1 MKKEVLISNQQLQAV
16 FEQAA
21 VGMVIVDAAQNRFVK
36 VNRRF
41 CEIVGYSA
49 EELLQG
55 SIHDITHPDDLRMD
69 LNHVERISA
78 GIARESSWEKRYRKK
93 DGTVVWAR
101 VFVTPLDPSEAKPTL
116 RLGVIEEITD
126 RKRAEEALRWS
137 EIQLHAILEST
148 ADGILAVDNKGKVI
162 KANRRFADLWRIPQ
176 SLMDAGDDRALLDF
190 VMNQLSDPDAFL
202 KKVRLLY
209 DSDTVDMDTL
219 AFKDGRVFER
229 FSFPM
234 IMEGVVIGRVW
245 SFRDITERK
254 QMEEALRES
263 ENRYRELS
271 IVDDLTQ
278 LYNSRHFYHQLKME
292 IDRADRYGQ
301 PLTLLLLDLDDFKA
315 FNDTYGHV
323 EGDQVLSRLGQVVK
337 RCLRQTDSAYRYGG
351 EEFTIL
357 LPMTTSADGAVTA
370 ERIRTEFKKET
381 FSPVPGQDV
390 HMTVSIGLAQ
400 YKPQEDM
407 KAFVHRVDQLMYQGK
422 KNGKDRVC
430 SEL

>member
-1 MKKEVLISNQQLQAV
+1 MKKKSLISNQQLQAV

-21 VGMVIVDAAQNRFVK
+21 VGMVIVENAQNRFAK
-36 VNRRF
+36 VNRHF

-55 SIHDITHPDDLRMD
+55 SIHDITHPDDLRTD
-69 LNHVERISA
+69 INHVERISA

-93 DGTVVWAR
+93 DGTVIWAR

-116 RLGVIEEITD
+116 RLGVIEEITE

-137 EIQLHAILEST
+137 ETQLQAILEST
-148 ADGILAVDNKGKVI
+148 ADGILAVDNKGKMI
-162 KANRRFADLWRIPQ
+162 KANRRFADLWHIPQ
-176 SLMDAGDDRALLDF
+176 SLMNAGDDRALLDF
-190 VMNQLSDPDAFL
+190 VMSQLSDPAAFL
-202 KKVRLLY
+202 EKVQLLY
-209 DSDTVDMDTL
+209 ASDTVDTDTL
-219 AFKDGRVFER
+219 AFKDDRVFER
-229 FSFPM
+229 SSFPM

-245 SFRDITERK
+245 SFHDITKRR

-271 IVDDLTQ
+271 IVDGLTQ

-301 PLTLLLLDLDDFKA
+301 PLTMLLLDLDNFKI
-315 FNDTYGHV
+315 FNDSYGHV
-323 EGDQVLSRLGQVVK
+323 EGDRVLSRLGRVVK
-337 RCLRQTDSAYRYGG
+337 GCLRQSDSAYRYGG

-357 LPMTTSADGAVTA
+357 LPMTTSAAGAVTA
-370 ERIRTEFKKET
+370 ERIRTEFKSER
-381 FSPVPGQDV
+381 FAPAPDQDV

-400 YKPQEDM
+400 YKPQEDV
-407 KAFVHRVDQLMYQGK
+407 KTFVHRVDQLMYQGK
-422 KNGKDRVC
+422 KNGKNRVC
-430 SEL
+430 SDL